1 MKVVILA
8 GGFGSRITEESR
20 FKPKPMVEIGG
31 KPILVHIM
39 EYFASFGHKEFI
51 ICAGY
56 KQECIKE
63 YFLNK
68 HVYDSKR
75 AVFTNGSC
83 STICTADTSDWKVTV
98 VDTGIDAMTGR
109 RLSLIKD
116 LIAGD
121 EPFFMTYGDGL
132 CDVDL
137 NHLTE
142 MFLDTPEAH
151 CITTF
156 VKPDSRFGV
165 ATIEL
170 NGKVTSFREKS
181 SDDTDWINGGYMIMP
196 TIAIDYITGNQSFE
210 QEPMA
215 SLAKDGKLYAYK
227 HTGNWQCMD
236 TMRDKEKLEKE
247 YQTSHPFWVRNFR

>member
-8 GGFGSRITEESR
+8 GGFGTRITEESQ
-20 FKPKPMVEIGG
+20 FKPKPMIEIGG

-39 EYFASFGHKEFI
+39 EYFASFGHKDFI

-56 KQECIKE
+56 KQEYIKE

-68 HVYDSKR
+68 HVYDAKR
-75 AVFTNGSC
+75 AVFVGGSC
-83 STICTADTSDWKVTV
+83 STTDGHDTSDWNVTV
-98 VDTGIDAMTGR
+98 VDTGIGTLTGG
-109 RLSLIKD
+109 RLSRIKD
-116 LIAGD
+116 LVAGD

-137 NHLTE
+137 DSLTD
-142 MFLDTPEAH
+142 MFLNTPEAH

-181 SDDTDWINGGYMIMP
+181 SDDTDWINGGYMLM
-196 TIAIDYITGNQSFE
+196 TSKALDYITGDQYFE

-215 SLAKDGKLYAYK
+215 SLAKDGRLYAYR
-227 HTGNWQCMD
+227 HTGKWQCMD
-236 TMRDKEKLEKE
+236 TLRDKEKLEKE
-247 YQTSHPFWVRNFR
+247 VQSGHPFWERTR